1 MWGNILSNDLK
12 QIANRIRQCMKEKGL
27 KQVDIVKTTG
37 VSKGSVSKWLSG
49 KAKPS
54 GESLLRLSQ
63 VLDTSEYWLL
73 HGEYPYTTYSDI
85 DDAMDAINSMEENQ
99 RAHYIKELG
108 LDPKLPYSIRFLKQ
122 QYEQLESDL
131 VDELEATYSKSLEQ
145 LEPSDEQIAELDDD
159 WDNWEQK
166 DEDYLENRTILDRI
180 KSHSTLDSFIDSY
193 QYSDELAQP
202 QSQVASRAHVSLEKT
217 LFYRQTDRSM
227 EPIITDGAQCSV
239 DLARRQINNGQLYLI
254 LRHDFIGIRT
264 LFIQFD
270 GSLLLK
276 PKNSNYP
283 DESIPK
289 SEVNSLQ
296 VIGHVYA
303 WTNINPW

>member
-1 MWGNILSNDLK
+1 MSNDLK
-12 QIANRIRQCMKEKGL
+12 QIANRIRQCMKEEGL

-73 HGEYPYTTYSDI
+73 HGEDPYTGYSNI
-85 DDAMDAINSMEENQ
+85 DDAQDYFNALDENN
-99 RAHYIKELG
+99 RDLYIKELG

-122 QYEQLESDL
+122 QYEQLDSDRL
-131 VDELEATYSKSLEQ
+131 DEIEAAYTKSLEQ
-145 LEPSDEQIAELDDD
+145 LEPSDEQIAELEDRD
-159 WDNWEQK
+159 WDWELES
-166 DEDYLENRTILDRI
+166 EDDFKNKEILDRI
-180 KSHSTLDSFIDSY
+180 KNHSTVDDFIDNY

-202 QSQVASRAHVSLEKT
+202 QSQVARRAHARLEKT

-227 EPIITDGAQCSV
+227 EPIITIGAQCSI
-239 DLARRQINNGQLYLI
+239 DLTRRQINNGQLYLI
-254 LRHDFIGIRT
+254 LRHDFLGIRT
-264 LFIQFD
+264 LFIQSD

-276 PKNSNYP
+276 PKNSDYP
-283 DESIPK
+283 DESISK

>member
-1 MWGNILSNDLK
+1 
-12 QIANRIRQCMKEKGL
+12 MKEKGL

>member
-1 MWGNILSNDLK
+1 MSNDLK

-63 VLDTSEYWLL
+63 VLDASEYWLL
-73 HGEYPYTTYSDI
+73 HGEYPYTTYSDT
-85 DDAMDAINSMEENQ
+85 DDATEYFNSLDESH
-99 RAHYIKELG
+99 RDHYIEKLG

-122 QYEQLESDL
+122 QYE
-131 VDELEATYSKSLEQ
+131 ELEIDFINEHETYWEQ
-145 LEPSDEQIAELDDD
+145 LETSEEHITELDY
-159 WDNWEQK
+159 WERD
-166 DEDYLENRTILDRI
+166 DEDFLENFNILNDI

-193 QYSDELAQP
+193 QYSDELAQ
-202 QSQVASRAHVSLEKT
+202 SQAQIANRAHATLEKT
-217 LFYRQTDRSM
+217 LFYRQIDHSM
-227 EPIITDGAQCSV
+227 EPTITANAQCSI
-239 DLARRQINNGQLYLI
+239 DLTRRKIINGRLYLVV
-254 LRHDFIGIRT
+254 RDSFMGIRAV
-264 LFIQFD
+264 FSQSD
-270 GSLLLK
+270 GGLLLQC
-276 PKNSNYP
+276 KNSDYP
-283 DESIPK
+283 TEIIPK

-296 VIGHVYA
+296 VIGYVYA